1 MKSLILTLA
10 TAATLAIPIAAARAE
25 VPPALPTSLAADT
38 RQQLARNLE
47 LKADVARAREQY
59 YIAAN
64 WYIAA
69 LRYDAANPSLYI
81 KLGITEMK
89 IGDMDT
95 ARKDFALAV
104 KHDPS
109 NVDALNNLGA
119 VYTLQRRYRPA
130 VRYLKEALAL
140 DESKAATH
148 LNLAEAWAGQK
159 QMDRAMTEYARAL
172 ELDADILNS
181 TDKEGV
187 FAQVSTPEQKA
198 LVSFMIARAYVK
210 RGNIEGAL
218 DYLRQAKEQHYKEL
232 ASVYTDP
239 AFTPLWKDPRLAEI
253 VKPQGEIAKR

>member
-1 MKSLILTLA
+1 
-10 TAATLAIPIAAARAE
+10 
-25 VPPALPTSLAADT
+25 
-38 RQQLARNLE
+38 
-47 LKADVARAREQY
+47 
-59 YIAAN
+59 
-64 WYIAA
+64 
-69 LRYDAANPSLYI
+69 
-81 KLGITEMK
+81 
-89 IGDMDT
+89 
-95 ARKDFALAV
+95 
-104 KHDPS
+104 
-109 NVDALNNLGA
+109 
-119 VYTLQRRYRPA
+119 
-130 VRYLKEALAL
+130 
-140 DESKAATH
+140 
-148 LNLAEAWAGQK
+148 
-159 QMDRAMTEYARAL
+159 MDRAMTEYARAL